1 MTSTSTWMNGRSRM
15 ANPDSRQIKDYYEKK
30 DLIGR
35 GAFGEALTVKRLSDG
50 AMFIMKKEK
59 ILIAQIEKRKRK
71 DEVNAL
77 KKCDHPHIVKYVD
90 DFIDESYSRIVMEYC
105 TEGDVGDFLKRQKG
119 NLLSTQAL
127 LIWAMDLASGMAYL
141 KTQRI
146 VHRDLVLETTIKLY
160 P

>member
-15 ANPDSRQIKDYYEKK
+15 ANTDSRQFKDYYEKK
-30 DLIGR
+30 ELIGR

-50 AMFIMKKEK
+50 AMFIMKEEK
-59 ILIAQIEKRKRK
+59 ILIEQIEKKRKRK

-105 TEGDVGDFLKRQKG
+105 TEGDVGDFLRGQQG
-119 NLLSTQAL
+119 NLLSTQAVL
-127 LIWAMDLASGMAYL
+127 NWAMDLASGMAYL

-146 VHRDLVLETTIKLY
+146 VHRDLV
-160 P
+160 